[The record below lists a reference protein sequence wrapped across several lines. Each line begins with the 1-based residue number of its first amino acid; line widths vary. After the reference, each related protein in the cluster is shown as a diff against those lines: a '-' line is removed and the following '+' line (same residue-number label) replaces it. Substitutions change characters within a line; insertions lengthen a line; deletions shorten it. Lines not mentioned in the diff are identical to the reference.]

1 MSPKEELRGYLLL
14 LGLVVLIG
22 VFWFT
27 KYPSRFFKKRVSPKS
42 QPPPAPPVP
51 RDSTPVA
58 VSQPPKTLVV
68 CLRAASGEL
77 FSGTRILQ
85 AAKKAGLEAFGE
97 HRGSFRFVVD
107 GQEEKKTRFLV
118 ASMYE
123 PGEFEWEKMDEYRTG
138 GLSFIAVFQPN
149 SDARLVRKY
158 LLDRAVLMAG
168 QLGGEVLDENQQVF
182 SPTPDQPRE

>member
-1 MSPKEELRGYLLL
+1 MNCP
-14 LGLVVLIG
+14 
-22 VFWFT
+22 
-27 KYPSRFFKKRVSPKS
+27 
-42 QPPPAPPVP
+42 
-51 RDSTPVA
+51 
-58 VSQPPKTLVV
+58 
-68 CLRAASGEL
+68 
-77 FSGTRILQ
+77 
-85 AAKKAGLEAFGE
+85 AKKAGLEAFGE

-182 SPTPDQPRE
+182 PPTPDQPGSRRQHR